1 MRQESE
7 GMMVR
12 ALIRL
17 ILEIVGNAVGLI
29 IADLVLDDFNLS
41 ADGFIIA
48 LLIFTVAVV
57 VLQPLLTKVA
67 MQNAEALQGG
77 TALVTTFLA
86 LLIADLVSNGL
97 SISGGT
103 TGVLATLIVW
113 LATRLAGVI
122 LPMIFLKN
130 AVEERRA

>member
-103 TGVLATLIVW
+103 TWVLATLIVW
-113 LATRLAGVI
+113 LATMLAGVI